1 VLFSCLLAGCV
12 KDDPSSFEATVK
24 GRVLEVDSEVG
35 IPNMSV
41 KLVEED
47 YAGTIATPKRTT
59 IQTVKTDATG
69 NYQFSYTRQKIM
81 NYDVVAVNASPNYNE
96 YTQAVLI
103 PDGTSNSV
111 NIFLLPFGWLKL
123 HVKNVNP
130 YDNRDEVKFFYGSC
144 YGSKVDS
151 IIYVKVGG
159 SPKAI
164 NDIRIWT
171 TKNSIQTFKDVAVIT
186 PPRDTTLLNI
196 FY

>member
-1 VLFSCLLAGCV
+1 M
-12 KDDPSSFEATVK
+12 T
-24 GRVLEVDSEVG
+24 
-35 IPNMSV
+35 V
-41 KLVEED
+41 KLVEGD
-47 YAGTIATPKRTT
+47 YSGGGFTPVNTT
-59 IQTVKTDATG
+59 LQSVKTDAQG
-69 NYQFSYTRQKIM
+69 NYQFSYKRQY
-81 NYDVVAVNASPNYNE
+81 NRTYDAIAVNSSPDYNE

-103 PDGTSNSV
+103 PDGSANV
-111 NIFLLPFGWLKL
+111 INIFLLPFGWLKL

-159 SPKAI
+159 SPKTAR
-164 NDIRIWT
+164 DIRIWT
-171 TKNSIQTFKDVAVIT
+171 TKNSVQTYKDASVIT